1 MAQRLSMKDPERGD
15 EMELSSPAE
24 HAVRAANIM
33 EEKRIA
39 IIFFIRKNTPKF
51 FYTGPTTL
59 FTVRSIA

>member
-39 IIFFIRKNTPKF
+39 IIFFMIVP
-51 FYTGPTTL
+51 PD
-59 FTVRSIA
+59 